1 MVSDA
6 WNNVLATLKIW
17 QLSEQTLLKEIL
29 NKLKL
34 FPHKLD
40 LYCHSPDKTVR
51 YSEDKDN
58 CRCVMSVKG
67 WSHYTFCSINFNT
80 YQCEGGD
87 RNLCE
92 FHCILEYNFS
102 ELCPAN
108 SYIAWRS
115 VTNRR
120 AAWPLSWIKE
130 HRFKCVWLESCSKVD
145 YIFLSFGCI
154 IIFKNT
160 LEVCIM
166 EGWWDQKFLKEQVK
180 SHWLQSSHVNEDKR
194 FHIKTIGPIRLP

>member
-34 FPHKLD
+34 FPHKLA

-51 YSEDKDN
+51 YCEDKDN

-67 WSHYTFCSINFNT
+67 WSHYTFCSINFNS
-80 YQCEGGD
+80 YQCEGG
-87 RNLCE
+87 RQKLMWISL
-92 FHCILEYNFS
+92 HSRVIS
-102 ELCPAN
+102 VN
-108 SYIAWRS
+108 SALPIHIS
-115 VTNRR
+115 HEDQ
-120 AAWPLSWIKE
+120 WPIEEQHGLLRIKE

-145 YIFLSFGCI
+145 YIFLSFGCFVCR

-160 LEVCIM
+160 LEGCIM
-166 EGWWDQKFLKEQVK
+166 EGWWDQKSLNGAGEV
-180 SHWLQSSHVNEDKR
+180 SLAAVLSR
-194 FHIKTIGPIRLP
+194 